1 MIKIKNYSCILIFLL
16 SFAAYAQSSEFAQE
30 EEFVSNFADQ
40 AIEILSDEVISE
52 NDKTSRFTNV
62 VMNAIDLNLISK
74 FVLSKTWKNSTDEQ
88 KERYL
93 IAFKDYFIN
102 SYANKLDQYSGE
114 QVQIVGSEAAGKYV
128 IVESNI
134 VREGTDTLKINLK
147 WRLINRD
154 GDIKIIDL
162 NIEGI
167 SLVIAQ
173 REEFQSF
180 LANNDNDIEKLIDKI
195 ITVSNY
201 IFLDYFDGKPLGFQ
215 PITNPASTL

>member
-1 MIKIKNYSCILIFLL
+1 MIKMKYYSWILIFLL
-16 SFAAYAQSSEFAQE
+16 SFAAYAQSSEF
-30 EEFVSNFADQ
+30 
-40 AIEILSDEVISE
+40 
-52 NDKTSRFTNV
+52 
-62 VMNAIDLNLISK
+62 
-74 FVLSKTWKNSTDEQ
+74 
-88 KERYL
+88 
-93 IAFKDYFIN
+93 
-102 SYANKLDQYSGE
+102 DQYSGE

-195 ITVSNY
+195 ITVSN
-201 IFLDYFDGKPLGFQ
+201 
-215 PITNPASTL
+215 